1 MLQTTINF
9 IEPSNIGVTSRMIHS
24 PLGGLVP
31 SVRIGKCPAERGSI
45 KALDGG
51 RQALEQKTG
60 LTTVARV

>member
-1 MLQTTINF
+1 
-9 IEPSNIGVTSRMIHS
+9 MIHS

-31 SVRIGKCPAERGSI
+31 SVRIGKCPAEHGSI